1 MKIEKGLL
9 KQNEKD
15 NLGTQELYS
24 EDTYWNIAQLYENAI
39 KKYAKKNIWFLP
51 PQTLEPKRQQKYK
64 QIRKFIDLCIE
75 FEISFEVVMD
85 EQVRVLM
92 NFINE
97 KNLPQKYPYFNMLI
111 SEGAKKRMEY
121 IKKGIAKRYTGRAR
135 IEESHKV
142 LSLNIEKSLRESMG
156 KVYNQFKRTKDF
168 IGAIGEFEATQE
180 LEVMARAKFISNIYI
195 YSSPLGEK
203 TEFLKRIKEDAGK
216 RLSDQQK
223 EAIVKIKKALI
234 SEFKDKEILKYV

>member
-1 MKIEKGLL
+1 MKIGKNLL
-9 KQNEKD
+9 KQNEED

-24 EDTYWNIAQLYENAI
+24 EDTYWSIAQLYENAI
-39 KKYAKKNIWFLP
+39 KKYTKKNIWFLP

-92 NFINE
+92 KFIKE

-121 IKKGIAKRYTGRAR
+121 IKKGIARRYTGRAQ
-135 IEESHKV
+135 IEEIHKV
-142 LSLNIEKSLRESMG
+142 PSLDIEKSLRSSIR
-156 KVYNQFKRTKDF
+156 KIYDQFKRTKDF
-168 IGAIGEFEATQE
+168 IGAIQGFEATQE
-180 LEVMARAKFISNIYI
+180 LEIMARAKLISNIYI
-195 YSSPLGEK
+195 YSSPLSEK
-203 TEFLKRIKEDAGK
+203 IEFLKQIKEDTGK
-216 RLSDQQK
+216 HLSKRQK
-223 EAIVKIKKALI
+223 EEVVRIKKDLI